1 MKRWGMDSKNVRGR
15 ALAAA
20 FPYTIPV
27 LTGFLTLGF
36 AYGVLMRAK
45 GYGALWPAL
54 MSAVCYCGSMQ
65 FVALTLL
72 SAAFDPLAAFFM
84 SLMVNARHLFY
95 GIAMLD
101 KYRGL
106 GRLRPALI
114 YTLCDE
120 TFSILSGVKPP
131 DGVEPGRFYF
141 CVSALDYVYWVLGS
155 ALGGLAGGLI
165 TFNTKGL
172 DFALTALFI
181 VLLTDQMRE
190 KDNRAPALMG
200 IGAAALALAVFGAAG
215 FVLPAMALLLLLLIV
230 WRKPLCR

>member
-1 MKRWGMDSKNVRGR
+1 MKIQRKSVRNEW
-15 ALAAA
+15 AQAFLAA
-20 FPYTIPV
+20 FPHTVPV

-36 AYGVLMRAK
+36 AFGVLMRTK
-45 GYGALWPAL
+45 GYGPLWPFF

-72 SAAFDPLAAFFM
+72 STAFDPLAAFLM
-84 SLMVNARHLFY
+84 SLMINARHLFY

-106 GRLRPALI
+106 GKLRPVLI
-114 YTLCDE
+114 CTLCDE
-120 TFSILSGVKPP
+120 TFSILSGVTPP
-131 DGVEPGRFYF
+131 SQMDAGKFYF
-141 CVSALDYVYWVLGS
+141 CVSLLDYSYWALGS

-190 KDNRAPALMG
+190 KDNRPPALMG
-200 IGAAALALAVFGAAG
+200 IGVSALALVVFGASG
-215 FVLPAMALLLLLLIV
+215 FVLPAMALLMLLLIA